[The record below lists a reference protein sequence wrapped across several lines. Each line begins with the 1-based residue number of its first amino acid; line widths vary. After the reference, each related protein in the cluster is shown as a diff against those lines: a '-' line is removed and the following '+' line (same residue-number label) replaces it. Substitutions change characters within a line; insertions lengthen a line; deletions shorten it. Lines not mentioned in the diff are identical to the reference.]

1 MRMLV
6 CSINEEEKYDGRGKN
21 ATGRGCKI
29 QKILH
34 DFCPN
39 SMAVA
44 AAPLKDR
51 VFKIGI
57 LNIGSS
63 APAAEICAGQHNRLL
78 RRQHCS
84 SLCSQSEGHEHVAN
98 MTNALRHDF
107 VRFLAVFGRHNIRPP
122 HFASKVSYSASPQT
136 FAECL
141 RSAFCCYAAMLFGSK
156 PRRVFLDLEPPT
168 RQNAHLSS
176 AQNAAQRKVAPFLY
190 LEEPP
195 KGGRTIAKL
204 SFEARREA

>member
-1 MRMLV
+1 MTG
-6 CSINEEEKYDGRGKN
+6 GRKERDRLGV
-21 ATGRGCKI
+21 KI

-44 AAPLKDR
+44 AASLKDK

-107 VRFLAVFGRHNIRPP
+107 VGFLAVFGRHNIRPP

-141 RSAFCCYAAMLFGSK
+141 HSASCCYAAMLFGSK
-156 PRRVFLDLEPPT
+156 PRKVFLDLEPPT
-168 RQNAHLSS
+168 RQIAHSSS
-176 AQNAAQRKVAPFLY
+176 AQNAAQREVTPFFHH
-190 LEEPP
+190 EKPP
-195 KGGRTIAKL
+195 EGGRTIAKL
-204 SFEARREA
+204 SFEARRKA

>member
-1 MRMLV
+1 MRVLV
-6 CSINEEEKYDGRGKN
+6 CSINEEEEYDGRGER
-21 ATGRGCKI
+21 TREMGRAKYR
-29 QKILH
+29 KFWTF
-34 DFCPN
+34 FCPN

-44 AAPLKDR
+44 AAPLKDK

-107 VRFLAVFGRHNIRPP
+107 VGFLAVFGRHNIRPP
-122 HFASKVSYSASPQT
+122 HFASKVSYSAGAADFRRM
-136 FAECL
+136 FAH
-141 RSAFCCYAAMLFGSK
+141 
-156 PRRVFLDLEPPT
+156 RR
-168 RQNAHLSS
+168 RQRCRN
-176 AQNAAQRKVAPFLY
+176 
-190 LEEPP
+190 
-195 KGGRTIAKL
+195 
-204 SFEARREA
+204 

>member
-1 MRMLV
+1 
-6 CSINEEEKYDGRGKN
+6 
-21 ATGRGCKI
+21 
-29 QKILH
+29 
-34 DFCPN
+34 
-39 SMAVA
+39 MAVA

-98 MTNALRHDF
+98 MTNALAHDF
-107 VRFLAVFGRHNIRPP
+107 VGFLAVFGRHNIRPP

-141 RSAFCCYAAMLFGSK
+141 HSASCCYAAMLFGSK
-156 PRRVFLDLEPPT
+156 PRKVFLDLEPPT
-168 RQNAHLSS
+168 RQIAHLSS
-176 AQNAAQRKVAPFLY
+176 AQNAAQREVTPFFHH
-190 LEEPP
+190 EKPP
-195 KGGRTIAKL
+195 EGGRAIAKL

>member
-1 MRMLV
+1 MTG
-6 CSINEEEKYDGRGKN
+6 GRKERDRLGV
-21 ATGRGCKI
+21 KI

-44 AAPLKDR
+44 AAPLKDK

-57 LNIGSS
+57 LNIGSC

-98 MTNALRHDF
+98 MTNALAHDF
-107 VRFLAVFGRHNIRPP
+107 VGFLAVFGRHNIRPP

-136 FAECL
+136 LAECS
-141 RSAFCCYAAMLFGSK
+141 RSASCCY
-156 PRRVFLDLEPPT
+156 
-168 RQNAHLSS
+168 
-176 AQNAAQRKVAPFLY
+176 VATFFLY
-190 LEEPP
+190 
-195 KGGRTIAKL
+195 
-204 SFEARREA
+204 FEHHA

>member
-1 MRMLV
+1 MRVLV
-6 CSINEEEKYDGRGKN
+6 CSINEEEKYDGRRKD
-21 ATGRGCKI
+21 ATGWVLKI

-98 MTNALRHDF
+98 MTNALRMTLLDF
-107 VRFLAVFGRHNIRPP
+107 
-122 HFASKVSYSASPQT
+122 
-136 FAECL
+136 
-141 RSAFCCYAAMLFGSK
+141 
-156 PRRVFLDLEPPT
+156 
-168 RQNAHLSS
+168 
-176 AQNAAQRKVAPFLY
+176 
-190 LEEPP
+190 
-195 KGGRTIAKL
+195 
-204 SFEARREA
+204 

>member
-1 MRMLV
+1 M
-6 CSINEEEKYDGRGKN
+6 
-21 ATGRGCKI
+21 KI

-44 AAPLKDR
+44 AAPLKDK

-107 VRFLAVFGRHNIRPP
+107 VGFLAVFGRHNIRPP

-136 FAECL
+136 FAECSRGAAPPCYWAQKHAGFFWIL
-141 RSAFCCYAAMLFGSK
+141 NTHPIRSSRARDSPRPATLFSFRFRHDEK
-156 PRRVFLDLEPPT
+156 QFSACRERAISEQRRKTPL
-168 RQNAHLSS
+168 
-176 AQNAAQRKVAPFLY
+176 LY
-190 LEEPP
+190 
-195 KGGRTIAKL
+195 
-204 SFEARREA
+204 